1 MNNFEEQVKNHNPGV
16 WMTLAQIFPLKQFL
30 QINTDSYINMLL
42 VTYPNPY
49 TNTTT
54 LDCEYS
60 KQCVL
65 THRFVMCKFSN
76 KRE

>member
-16 WMTLAQIFPLKQFL
+16 RMALAQIFPLKQFL
-30 QINTDSYINMLL
+30 QINTDSDINMLL
-42 VTYPNPY
+42 VTYSNPY
-49 TNTTT
+49 TNTTM

-65 THRFVMCKFSN
+65 AHWFVMCKFSN

>member
-16 WMTLAQIFPLKQFL
+16 WMALAQIFPLKQFL

-49 TNTTT
+49 TNTTM

-76 KRE
+76 KHE